1 MFIYTP
7 LYPFL
12 PVSSWSKKRQGEIEE
27 TSVGR
32 GVRHIWTKIDSR
44 CVYTT
49 LMFAR
54 IRRNVRNSRKE
65 VVHQTRI
72 VSFID
77 CRSTKPG
84 GKKIQN
90 IFFNALFVAFF
101 IDVITTLKPRLFL
114 FLPRLKY
121 V

>member
-1 MFIYTP
+1 MFIYTL

-12 PVSSWSKKRQGEIEE
+12 PVSSWSKKRQSEIEE

-90 IFFNALFVAFF
+90 IFFNALFVALFYRCHNHLE
-101 IDVITTLKPRLFL
+101 TTFVLILT
-114 FLPRLKY
+114 
-121 V
+121 

>member
-1 MFIYTP
+1 MFIYTL

-12 PVSSWSKKRQGEIEE
+12 PVSSWSKKRQSEVEE

-90 IFFNALFVAFF
+90 IFFNALFVALDY
-101 IDVITTLKPRLFL
+101 ISMS
-114 FLPRLKY
+114 
-121 V
+121 